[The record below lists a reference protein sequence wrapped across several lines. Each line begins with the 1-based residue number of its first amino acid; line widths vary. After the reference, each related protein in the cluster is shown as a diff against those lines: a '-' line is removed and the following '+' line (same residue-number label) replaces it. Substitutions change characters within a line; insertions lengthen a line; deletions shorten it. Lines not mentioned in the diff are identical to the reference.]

1 MASRL
6 LLVDNDRSFL
16 KEHQVSLEA
25 AFDIDVLSSPETAIA
40 KLEGGG
46 YAAVLICVEVAENK
60 GYALC
65 SAVRKS
71 ARLADLKVALI
82 SAKATEEEYK
92 RHQSLKGKADL
103 YLHKPISPI
112 QLVEAM
118 GTLAPPKAVD
128 PDNPLGD
135 LSDLG
140 AGDDWLDSLKTDLA
154 EDLAAPQAP
163 TPAPAPQ
170 ASQAPAKTMAISA
183 DLLRELTGGG
193 AAPKAPNPSATG
205 PLPLPAMPP
214 PAAPVVAAGPDPR
227 LPELQAQLAALNG
240 RLQEM
245 QAHATSMEA
254 HLKDMEKAVA
264 DRDSAIGDRDK
275 ALQERDGLIQERD
288 RFIQERDA
296 KLQDRETA
304 LAKVQADYEAL
315 KSTHDS
321 VTRNLDDLEKRQAD
335 AKILQGRLEAA
346 EAAVRQFEENAAKE
360 NPEGMKAQLREAMTE
375 RQELLQQVETLNT
388 QLGEKTQRVVDLIKD
403 RDKHQQNAMNLEGR
417 LEEFAAL
424 QAAHATV
431 QSDLTES
438 KDRIAGL
445 EKSKGDLEAVKTE
458 LLQGKSDLQKALD
471 EAKSTH
477 AAALEGLKAEH
488 AEALRSKTAA
498 AEAAE
503 EKAKSYK
510 SELAGL
516 EATLKGQGRDLVDMG
531 SRLADKEKE
540 VEALKSAAAAQA
552 DLVAAKDADI
562 AKSAADLEA
571 LTTRFQALEGE
582 REGLKAEAA
591 AKAADLKAVQA
602 EAATLKNAITGLET
616 DKGALVAR
624 LAAHSDHAGA
634 VHSLMDEL
642 EGLLAKRKAL
652 PKP

>member
-71 ARLADLKVALI
+71 ARLSDLKVALI

-154 EDLAAPQAP
+154 EDLAAPVA
-163 TPAPAPQ
+163 PAPASQ
-170 ASQAPAKTMAISA
+170 ATQAPAKTMAISA

-193 AAPKAPNPSATG
+193 PPKSANPSATG
-205 PLPLPAMPP
+205 PLPIPVMPP
-214 PAAPVVAAGPDPR
+214 SVPPAAAGPDPR
-227 LPELQAQLAALNG
+227 VSGLEAQLAALNG

-245 QAHATSMEA
+245 QAHAASMEA

-296 KLQDRETA
+296 KLQDRDAA
-304 LAKVQADYEAL
+304 LAKAQADFEAL

-335 AKILQGRLEAA
+335 AVVLQGRLEAA

-375 RQELLQQVETLNT
+375 RQELLQQVETLNA

-403 RDKHQQNAMNLEGR
+403 RDKHQQNAMNLETR
-417 LEEFAAL
+417 MEEFAAL
-424 QAAHATV
+424 QATHASL
-431 QSDLTES
+431 QSELAEA
-438 KDRIAGL
+438 KERITGL

-458 LLQGKSDLQKALD
+458 LLQGKADLQKALD
-471 EAKSTH
+471 EAKASH
-477 AAALEGLKAEH
+477 AAALASLNSEH
-488 AEALRSKTAA
+488 AEALKAKTAA

-540 VEALKSAAAAQA
+540 VEALKTTAAAQA
-552 DLVAAKDADI
+552 DLVAGKDAEV
-562 AKSAADLEA
+562 AKAAADLEA

-582 REGLKAEAA
+582 REGLKADAA
-591 AKAADLKAVQA
+591 AKATELKAVQA
-602 EAATLKNAITGLET
+602 EVATLKNAIAGLET
-616 DKGALVAR
+616 DKGALAGK
-624 LAAHSDHAGA
+624 LAAHSDHVGA

-652 PKP
+652 QKP